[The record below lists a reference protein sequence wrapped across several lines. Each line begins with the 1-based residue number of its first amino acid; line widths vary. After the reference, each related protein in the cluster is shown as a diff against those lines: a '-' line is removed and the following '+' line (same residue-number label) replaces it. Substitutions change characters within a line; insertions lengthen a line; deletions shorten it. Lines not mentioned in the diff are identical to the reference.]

1 MEFLSS
7 FQIKYEV
14 VNQDLYLINQDNY
27 DGLRD
32 VYQMI
37 RLMEIP

>member
-7 FQIKYEV
+7 IEIKYEV
-14 VNQDLYLINQDNY
+14 ANLDLYLTSQDNY

>member
-7 FQIKYEV
+7 IQIKYEV